1 MITTQISYIALWSKN
16 LDVNRNIFANLLRIP
31 IAYEDEN
38 VVVFQTEGTQLVLQR
53 ARDAD
58 AELDGTIQFGFEVD
72 DLDTITQ
79 TLESNGQTIAVNR
92 EELDHNQRVTVLRLP
107 SGQSVE
113 FIGR

>member
-1 MITTQISYIALWSKN
+1 MISTQISYIALWSKN
-16 LDVNRNIFANLLRIP
+16 LDANRSIFANLLGIP
-31 IAYEDEN
+31 IVYEDED
-38 VVVFQTEGTQLVLQR
+38 VVVFQTQGTQLVLQR

-58 AELDGTIQFGFEVD
+58 ADLDGTIQFGFEVD
-72 DLDTITQ
+72 DLDTVTQ
-79 TLESNGQTIAVNR
+79 TLEHGGQTISVNR

>member
-1 MITTQISYIALWSKN
+1 MISTQISYIALWSKD
-16 LDVNRNIFANLLRIP
+16 LDANRNIFANLLGIP
-31 IAYEDEN
+31 IVYEDEN

-72 DLDTITQ
+72 DLDSITQ

-92 EELDHNQRVTVLRLP
+92 EELNNQRVTVLKLP
-107 SGQSVE
+107 SGPNVE